1 MTSNFTEFGL
11 QPFLI
16 SALKEINFKQPTP
29 VQEKLIPVIMSG
41 KSVIGQSQTGS
52 GKTHTFLLPIL
63 NQIDPDKQQVQA
75 VITTPSRELA
85 YQIFAAA
92 RQLAKY
98 SEKEIEVS
106 NFVGGTDKKRQV
118 EKLNHRQPQVVIGTP
133 GRVWDLIKS
142 QALDVHLATQFVV
155 DEADMTLDMGFL
167 NEVDK
172 IAASLPTKL
181 QMMVFS
187 ATIPKSLN
195 VFLKK
200 YMVNPVIE
208 EIPVQSIIS
217 PTIENW
223 LIPTKSKSKNSVI
236 HQLLTI
242 GEPYLVLIFCNT
254 KDRADELTAYLKN
267 QGLKVAKVHGG
278 VPPRE
283 RKRVMKEI
291 HNLDFQFVVAT
302 DLAARGIDIEG
313 VSMVINDGIPDDLE
327 FFIHRVGRTGRN
339 GMSGVAITLYE
350 PGEEAKISEI
360 EKLGVKFQPKAI
372 KNGEVVASY
381 DRNRRI
387 TRKKD
392 HHKLDPTMV
401 GLVKKKKRKVKPG
414 YKRQIKKAIELK
426 DQRDRRVAKHQEFL
440 KTKRQ
445 KIKQNRAKRNS
456 SEH

>member
-1 MTSNFTEFGL
+1 MKNGFTEFGL

-16 SALKEINFKQPTP
+16 LALKEINFEQPTP
-29 VQEKLIPVIMSG
+29 VQEKLIPVIEAG
-41 KSVIGQSQTGS
+41 RSVIGQSQTGS

-63 NQIDPDKQQVQA
+63 NHVDPEKQQVQV

-85 YQIFAAA
+85 YQIHDAA
-92 RQLAKY
+92 RQLVKF
-98 SEKEIEVS
+98 SDQEIEIG
-106 NFVGGTDKKRQV
+106 NYVGGTDKKRQI

-142 QALDVHLATQFVV
+142 QALDVHLAAQFVV

-172 IAASLPTKL
+172 IAASLPKSL

-200 YMVNPVIE
+200 YMVNPVVE

-223 LIPTKSKSKNSVI
+223 LISTKSKGKNSVI

-242 GEPYLVLIFCNT
+242 GEPYLVLVFCNT
-254 KDRADELTAYLKN
+254 KERADELTEYLKN

-291 HNLDFQFVVAT
+291 HNLTFQFVVAT

-313 VSMVINDGIPDDLE
+313 VSMVINDGIPDDLD

-372 KNGEVVASY
+372 KNGEIVDSY
-381 DRNRRI
+381 DRNRRV
-387 TRKKD
+387 TRVKD

-414 YKRQIKKAIELK
+414 YKRQIRKAIELK

-456 SEH
+456 GEH

>member
-1 MTSNFTEFGL
+1 MKNGFTEFNL
-11 QPFLI
+11 QPFLLT
-16 SALKEINFKQPTP
+16 ALKEINFNQPTQ
-29 VQEKLIPVIMSG
+29 VQEKLIPVIEAG

-63 NQIDPDKQQVQA
+63 NHIDPQKQQVQV

-85 YQIFAAA
+85 YQIHTAA
-92 RQLAKY
+92 RQLVKF
-98 SEKEIEVS
+98 SDSEIEIG
-106 NFVGGTDKKRQV
+106 NYVGGTDKKRQIK
-118 EKLNHRQPQVVIGTP
+118 KLKHRQPQVVIGTP
-133 GRVWDLIKS
+133 GRVWDLISS
-142 QALDVHLATQFVV
+142 QALDVHLAAQFVV

-172 IAASLPTKL
+172 IAASLPKKL

-187 ATIPKSLN
+187 ATIPHSLN
-195 VFLKK
+195 IFLKK

-223 LIPTKSKSKNSVI
+223 LISTKSKGKNNVI

-254 KDRADELTAYLKN
+254 KERVDELTYYLKN
-267 QGLKVAKVHGG
+267 KGLKVAKVHGG

-313 VSMVINDGIPDDLE
+313 VSMVINDGIPDDLD

-339 GMSGVAITLYE
+339 GMSGIAITLYE
-350 PGEEAKISEI
+350 PGEEAKVSEI
-360 EKLGVKFQPKAI
+360 EKLDVKFQPKAI
-372 KNGEVVASY
+372 KNGEVVDSY
-381 DRNRRI
+381 DRNRRT
-387 TRKKD
+387 TRVKD

-401 GLVKKKKRKVKPG
+401 GMVKKKKRKVKPG
-414 YKRQIKKAIELK
+414 YKRRIKKAIEIQ

-456 SEH
+456 GEH